1 MNYADAKMR
10 PYYIIVIGD
19 QKNINRIKSNLKD
32 QHFIDPEDEYKYAL
46 ITSSAYFTK
55 FK

>member
-19 QKNINRIKSNLKD
+19 QKNINRIKSNQK
-32 QHFIDPEDEYKYAL
+32 INISL
-46 ITSSAYFTK
+46 IQKMNISTH
-55 FK
+55 